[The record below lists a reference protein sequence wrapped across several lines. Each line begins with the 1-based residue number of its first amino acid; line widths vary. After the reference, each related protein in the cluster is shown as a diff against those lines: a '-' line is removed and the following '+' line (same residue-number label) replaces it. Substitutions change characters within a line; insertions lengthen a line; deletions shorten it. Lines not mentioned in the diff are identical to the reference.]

1 MSQNQEVLAMSP
13 KTRYIKKCRMCIDCL
28 KPVLESSARTYKQD
42 QVVSKHTSSSNM
54 LDSQRNDKRYSVSSP
69 SGKWKLVQSQERK
82 KPNHGVANPK
92 DKLCPPLTKCRRQ
105 ILCDYDANLPS
116 TSESCNTAS
125 NFEHDHCNSLKSKD
139 YSEDTSDTRIE
150 FVDVATNTKQ
160 SQFQIS
166 ILISDHAYSSKEDEC
181 IDTNMV
187 DNTLNSTLNEVEI
200 DVDNMTDFSLED
212 LDSGSIVNEPLRN

>member
-1 MSQNQEVLAMSP
+1 M
-13 KTRYIKKCRMCIDCL
+13 
-28 KPVLESSARTYKQD
+28 
-42 QVVSKHTSSSNM
+42 
-54 LDSQRNDKRYSVSSP
+54 
-69 SGKWKLVQSQERK
+69 VQSQERK

-92 DKLCPPLTKCRRQ
+92 DKLCPALTKCRKQ

-160 SQFQIS
+160 SQFQRS

-200 DVDNMTDFSLED
+200 DVDNMSDFSLED
-212 LDSGSIVNEPLRN
+212 LDCVFNVKTSRRTRTKKQQWSPKKQQMARKIRNLRRQNLRLRRKLKKCNQLNAGKPSKDQLCSRTTKYVLIESLSK